1 MSSPLVQAQN
11 LKKYFKIKGRGEL
24 HAVDDVSFTINEGET
39 FGLVGES
46 GCGKSTIGNLVMRLL
61 DPTEG
66 KLLYRGKNIYESSR
80 EEKTELCKKMQI
92 IFQDPYSSLN
102 PRKPSAAFSGNP
114 IRFRKSENQRKNRR
128 CLSANCATESAFP
141 TAYWTIFPTSW
152 MAVCARLWE
161 SHVPF
166 RYRRIS

>member
-66 KLLYRGKNIYESSR
+66 KLLYRGKNIYECSR

-102 PRKPSAAFSGNP
+102 PRKT
-114 IRFRKSENQRKNRR
+114 IRSILGESYQIQKIGKSKEEQEMLVRE
-128 CLSANCATESAFP
+128 LSAFP

>member
-1 MSSPLVQAQN
+1 MSDAILEVKH

-46 GCGKSTIGNLVMRLL
+46 GCGKRTIGNLVMRLL

-102 PRKPSAAFSGNP
+102 PRKPIRSILGESYQIQKIGKSKEEQAQIDRMVRMVSGYAK
-114 IRFRKSENQRKNRR
+114 RAGK
-128 CLSANCATESAFP
+128 
-141 TAYWTIFPTSW
+141 
-152 MAVCARLWE
+152 
-161 SHVPF
+161 
-166 RYRRIS
+166 